1 MGREEGRKEA
11 DIVSDSTLE
20 QILKLASGRSDAA
33 EVYYLSSQ
41 DTPIE
46 FENNR
51 LKSLQTKALQGVA
64 LRVVCQGKLGF
75 ASSTDLT
82 RLEDLVDAAVQTS
95 EIGDRAEFEF
105 ASSVKFQP
113 AENSYTPPPT
123 QELVTIGD
131 RLISEVRA
139 YNSDI
144 LVNVDFHVRAR
155 KIKIATSG
163 DVYGERS
170 SQTVSASLSG
180 NLVRGEDFLQVYSFD
195 VAREGVPDCDRILEN
210 LLQKYRW
217 AEQQAKISSGSYPVL
232 FTPRAAAGTLG
243 RLFDTVL
250 SGQAVVQKAS
260 PLADKVGQ
268 NLFDERL
275 TLLEDP
281 SIGPSACAF
290 DDEGTPT
297 SQKVLIDRG
306 TVMGFYWDRRWASRA
321 GRESTGNG
329 FRGGL
334 SRPGP
339 DMVNL
344 CFSPGSTAVE
354 DLIAGIDEG
363 LIVDQVLGAGQ
374 SNQLAGEFSVNL
386 DLGYKV
392 EKGQIVGRVKNTMV
406 AGNIF
411 EAFQNLVDLSDR
423 PEWVGGGAYLP
434 SILFEKLGVAAR
446 QT

>member
-1 MGREEGRKEA
+1 M
-11 DIVSDSTLE
+11 SDSIVE
-20 QILKLASGRSDAA
+20 KILKLANQRTDAA

-64 LRVVCQGKLGF
+64 LRVICQGKLGF

-95 EIGDRAEFEF
+95 EIGDPAEFEF
-105 ASSVKFQP
+105 AKGVHLTAQES
-113 AENSYTPPPT
+113 SYTPPTT
-123 QELVTIGD
+123 QELVEVGNKW
-131 RLISEVRA
+131 ISQVHD

-144 LVNVDFHVRAR
+144 LVDVGFHIRSGQV
-155 KIKIATSG
+155 KIATSQ
-163 DVYGERS
+163 DVYAERNS
-170 SQTVSASLSG
+170 KIVSASLSG
-180 NLVRGEDFLQVYSFD
+180 NLVRGEDFLQAYSYD
-195 VAREGVPDCDRILEN
+195 LAREGMPDCDRILET

-217 AEQQAKISSGSYPVL
+217 AEKQATISSGSYPVF
-232 FTPRAAAGTLG
+232 FTPRAAASALG
-243 RLFDTVL
+243 GLFDTVL
-250 SGQAVVQKAS
+250 SGQTVVQKAS
-260 PLADKVGQ
+260 PLADKVGETI
-268 NLFDERL
+268 FDRRL
-275 TLLEDP
+275 TLFEDP
-281 SIGPSACAF
+281 SLGPSNCAF

-297 SQKVLIDRG
+297 SRKVFIDQG
-306 TVMGFYWDRRWASRA
+306 TVMGFYWDRRWAARA

-344 CFSPGSTAVE
+344 CIAPGSTSVAE
-354 DLIAGIDEG
+354 LIAGIEEG
-363 LIVDQVLGAGQ
+363 IIVDQVLGAGQ

-406 AGNIF
+406 AGSIF

-434 SILFEKLGVAAR
+434 AMLFQNLGVAAR
-446 QT
+446 QS